1 MKNMT
6 ELTDL
11 PSTHASFSST
21 DFLSADFFARII
33 AFLESR
39 EATAAG
45 MHHGSAEKSK
55 APSEA

>member
-1 MKNMT
+1 
-6 ELTDL
+6 L

-45 MHHGSAEKSK
+45 MHHGSAAKSK
-55 APSEA
+55 APSET